1 MGQGSWV
8 VRRISFRKLPT
19 QLMSQT
25 PHEVQLPLSEFDRNQ
40 LPESKRHLQ
49 GDDFRLAVQEHL
61 AEQFVGQ
68 QGAAE
73 VVVTSDRI
81 IIRWSNASQAQDLT
95 ELGIESLKQGDLEK
109 GIGTLRVALQRNPGD
124 KAALFNMGMALTETG
139 RPEEAVAVLQRL
151 LDSSPSDASAWVALG
166 VAQAGLNQLESAI
179 DSFDTAVS
187 LNPQNGYAQKNLGA
201 MLAQSESTFQ
211 QALEHLRLA
220 VKLLPGDAQAW
231 INLGTCLEK
240 SGQNEQADQAYVKV
254 LELDRKSQLGMKA
267 EEGRT
272 RIAQVNFRSHG
283 GALRPDALAY
293 CLGALQRF
301 DGMPRTEIQ
310 KISFEIAMLGARG
323 LQVDDPADQYSL
335 QSISGK
341 FSGLQLLCIAY
352 VGFQLIDPSVDLGFD
367 LSAEYAEAKRLHGTK

>member
-1 MGQGSWV
+1 
-8 VRRISFRKLPT
+8 
-19 QLMSQT
+19 MSQT

-124 KAALFNMGMALTETG
+124 EAALFNLGMALTETG

-220 VKLLPGDAQAW
+220 VKLLSGDAQAW
-231 INLGTCLEK
+231 LNLGTCLEK

-341 FSGLQLLCIAY
+341 FSGLHLLCIAY

-367 LSAEYAEAKRLHGTK
+367 LSAEYAEAKRLHEGA

>member
-1 MGQGSWV
+1 
-8 VRRISFRKLPT
+8 
-19 QLMSQT
+19 MSQT

-124 KAALFNMGMALTETG
+124 EAALFNLGMALTETG

-179 DSFDTAVS
+179 DSFETAVA
-187 LNPQNGYAQKNLGA
+187 LNPQNGHAQKNLGA

-231 INLGTCLEK
+231 LNLGTCLEK

-293 CLGALQRF
+293 CLGALQFF

-341 FSGLQLLCIAY
+341 FSGLHLLCIAY

-367 LSAEYAEAKRLHGTK
+367 LSAEYAEASRLHGAA